1 MLGGGCAAAADCA
14 AQGLAPRD
22 ELSQASSPGHHQHRA
37 LEEGPGYH
45 QEGSPERRQLNEV
58 DPVGDGGIPFLKD
71 SAAVLAR
78 PYLTL
83 PCAVVW
89 LHHGFPPRH
98 VRTQD
103 SEKAAGQELRLAV
116 LLDILWLLG
125 RCSRA
130 PCAAAAGLYPV
141 PPAQGSPRHQHFG
154 SQSHP
159 QPGLGLMLRAEQPPG
174 PPHLPSPRWGSL
186 APFPTK
192 LSALQSTPWVL

>member
-1 MLGGGCAAAADCA
+1 M
-14 AQGLAPRD
+14 
-22 ELSQASSPGHHQHRA
+22 
-37 LEEGPGYH
+37 
-45 QEGSPERRQLNEV
+45 
-58 DPVGDGGIPFLKD
+58 GDRGIPFRKD

-103 SEKAAGQELRLAV
+103 SEKAAGQEPRLAV
-116 LLDILWLLG
+116 LLDTLWLLG
-125 RCSRA
+125 HCSRA
-130 PCAAAAGLYPV
+130 PCAAGAGLHPV
-141 PPAQGSPRHQHFG
+141 PPVQGSPRHQHFG

-174 PPHLPSPRWGSL
+174 PPPSAFALLGQPCPISNQTVSFTIHSL
-186 APFPTK
+186 GVVK
-192 LSALQSTPWVL
+192 RH